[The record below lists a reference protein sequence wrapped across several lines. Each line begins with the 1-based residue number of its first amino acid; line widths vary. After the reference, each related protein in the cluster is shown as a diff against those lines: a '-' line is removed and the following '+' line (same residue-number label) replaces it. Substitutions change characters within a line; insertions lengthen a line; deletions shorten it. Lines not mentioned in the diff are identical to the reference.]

1 MPNCKLHCIEASYL
15 VTYLLFLFQ
24 FARSAELSTDI
35 TSSVFFLFVE
45 ARIDLGF
52 LIDGSENVG
61 EQNFRISLDFVKN
74 IYGPFWTQFGSL
86 HLGLVVFGTETRL
99 IFDFDNKYTDKTELN
114 NAINS
119 AAFPGGRTVAVGEA
133 LKLTETHLFGS
144 KHHDSYRRIL
154 VVMMGSTSEDDVFLA
169 AEMLKANAVTV
180 FCVGVGNHYVRAQ
193 MDGIASQPSSD
204 NILTAVTY
212 PSLTSLT
219 QKLIDKI
226 NEGRG
231 MKSTSSLHSL
241 NLTQFQYSPIFQFQ
255 YSLELIYPLLQCLR
269 SYLVVN

>member
-1 MPNCKLHCIEASYL
+1 M
-15 VTYLLFLFQ
+15 
-24 FARSAELSTDI
+24 
-35 TSSVFFLFVE
+35 TSSVFLFLE
-45 ARIDLGF
+45 AKIDLGF

-61 EQNFRISLDFVKN
+61 EQNYRISLDFMKN
-74 IYGPFWTQFGSL
+74 IYGAFWTQFGSL

-99 IFDFDNKYTDKTELN
+99 IFDFDNKYTDMTEIN

-119 AAFPGGRTVAVGEA
+119 AAFPGGRTVVVGEA

-154 VVMMGSTSEDDVFLA
+154 VVIMGSTSEDDVFLGA
-169 AEMLKANAVTV
+169 DMLKANAVTV

-204 NILTAVTY
+204 NVLTVVTY

-226 NEGRG
+226 DEGRAI
-231 MKSTSSLHSL
+231 LL
-241 NLTQFQYSPIFQFQ
+241 DVIINYSKHNFNMLF
-255 YSLELIYPLLQCLR
+255 S
-269 SYLVVN
+269 N